1 MQSKAHLFRLLKI
14 SRSKQRT
21 YSVTD
26 QVLQHSTKKL
36 NNQTLIINRFDYY
49 YYYITLAPHILTGN
63 LKQFLK
69 KLKQF
74 FKATSHWILVFIWRH
89 DIDMSCASYSYIDI
103 LILLSP
109 PDLILPTSRKWRSLI
124 HYLTAWER
132 RPLLVYLQCLCK
144 LEITFRRSSRQFSSP
159 SSGECWRS
167 DDNGSIHMRLPWEV
181 RLVLSGAQLLRLHWY
196 DVNRLEDSAYG
207 SSRSEGMRSCDQCLT
222 KMHVASTVFLFDNCL
237 YT

>member
-69 KLKQF
+69 KLNFLKLLLTGF
-74 FKATSHWILVFIWRH
+74 LSSFDVMILTCH
-89 DIDMSCASYSYIDI
+89 AP
-103 LILLSP
+103 LIL
-109 PDLILPTSRKWRSLI
+109 TSIFLFFF
-124 HYLTAWER
+124 
-132 RPLLVYLQCLCK
+132 PLL
-144 LEITFRRSSRQFSSP
+144 I
-159 SSGECWRS
+159 
-167 DDNGSIHMRLPWEV
+167 
-181 RLVLSGAQLLRLHWY
+181 
-196 DVNRLEDSAYG
+196 
-207 SSRSEGMRSCDQCLT
+207 
-222 KMHVASTVFLFDNCL
+222 
-237 YT
+237 